1 MPVFQYEAMN
11 GQGKAVRDEIEARNT
26 DEAIAKIRAMNL
38 FPTKVK
44 EKAGKKAATGPG
56 GKKKR
61 GFTFGGVSQAQLT
74 TFTRQLST
82 LQDAGLPIVRSLRVL
97 YEQMKPGVLKNVL
110 QDVAD
115 DVESGN
121 SLSEAMGKYPKVFD
135 KLYVNMIRAGEAGG
149 VLDVI
154 LQRLAEFREKSAR
167 LKRRVKG
174 AMIYPIAVLTIAL
187 LIVSGIMVFIIPKF
201 SKMFQEMNV
210 ELPGMTQA
218 LMYAGELFKTRW
230 YMIPVVPFAFFIA
243 FKVIGMSS
251 AGRYVLDW
259 IKFKIPLFGN
269 IVNKASI
276 SRFART
282 LGTLI
287 ASGVPIL
294 EALGI
299 VRDTAGNA
307 VLARAI
313 QNIHDSIREGETI
326 ADPLK
331 AAKVTDDMVCN
342 MVSVGEE
349 TGELDKMLLKVAD
362 VFDEE
367 VDVAVEGLVS
377 LIEPMMIV
385 MLGGIGGFI
394 VISLF
399 MPLIKLMGSLGGG

>member
-11 GQGKAVRDEIEARNT
+11 SQGKAVKDEIEARNT

-44 EKAGKKAATGPG
+44 EKAGKKTTGPG
-56 GKKKR
+56 AKKKR
-61 GFTFGGVSQAQLT
+61 SFAIGGVSQAQLT

-97 YEQMKPGVLKNVL
+97 YEQMKPGLLKNVL
-110 QDVAD
+110 QDIAD

-121 SLSEAMGKYPKVFD
+121 SLSEAMAKYPKVFD
-135 KLYVNMIRAGEAGG
+135 KLYINMIRAGEAGG

-174 AMIYPIAVLTIAL
+174 AMIYPIAVLSIAM
-187 LIVSGIMVFIIPKF
+187 LIVSGIMIFIIPKF
-201 SKMFQEMNV
+201 SKMFQEMDV
-210 ELPGMTQA
+210 ELPGMTKA
-218 LMYAGELFKTRW
+218 LMAAGELFKTRW
-230 YMIPVVPFAFFIA
+230 YLIPAVPFGIFVL
-243 FKVIGMSS
+243 FKIIGMTSM
-251 AGRYVLDW
+251 GRYALDW
-259 IKFKIPLFGN
+259 VKFKIPIFGT
-269 IVNKASI
+269 IVNKAAV

-307 VLARAI
+307 VLAKAI

-342 MVSVGEE
+342 MVAVGEE

-385 MLGGIGGFI
+385 LLGGIGGFI